1 MLDWEK
7 AFDKVSHIQLF
18 TALER
23 MNVPNKMINIIKQLY
38 NQPSFRIEMEE
49 KTSEWTSQETGIRQ
63 GCPLSPYLFII
74 LMSCLF
80 HDIHT
85 GDLQHKLAAQ
95 RITGM
100 QDDEIL
106 YADDTIC
113 VTQDEEA
120 MDALLAAIEKEG
132 ARYGLKLNRTKCEY
146 LSFGNTGPVHF
157 QNGTPVPRQKEVKY
171 LGCNLNDRGDPG
183 REVSKRISECMII
196 LNKLHVLFY
205 TSDNSI
211 TRKIQIYNAIIRA
224 KLIYGLEML
233 AMNTA
238 VLNRIDTFQ
247 LKGLRNIL
255 KLPTTYINREYSNA
269 QLRTQINN
277 KLKEANLKEL
287 LPLTAYHKQRR
298 IKYSCQLI
306 CRGNQEPGTTITFD
320 LDTLLPIDH
329 GKQRIGQPRLKWYK
343 VTLQDLWDLTK
354 KHITTVKYASA
365 LNFENSTHIEAIKQ
379 YAQQGHSNK

>member
-1 MLDWEK
+1 MTYTPVICSTNL
-7 AFDKVSHIQLF
+7 
-18 TALER
+18 T
-23 MNVPNKMINIIKQLY
+23 
-38 NQPSFRIEMEE
+38 
-49 KTSEWTSQETGIRQ
+49 
-63 GCPLSPYLFII
+63 
-74 LMSCLF
+74 
-80 HDIHT
+80 
-85 GDLQHKLAAQ
+85 AQ

-100 QDDEIL
+100 QDDQIL

-196 LNKLHVLFY
+196 LNKWHIFFY

-224 KLIYGLEML
+224 KLIYGLETL

-238 VLNRIDTFQ
+238 VLSRIDTFQ

-269 QLRTQINN
+269 HLRTQINN
-277 KLKEANLKEL
+277 KLKEHQDKPLI
-287 LPLTAYHKQRR
+287 PLTEYHRR
-298 IKYSCQLI
+298 IKYLCRLI
-306 CRGNQEPGTTITFD
+306 HMGDEDPGTSITFD
-320 LDTLLPIDH
+320 PQTLRPIEH
-329 GKQRIGQPRLKWYK
+329 GTRRVGQPRLKWYATTLK
-343 VTLQDLWDLTK
+343 DTWTETKAKIVNVRHAGEIDLQDLRHVHALRS
-354 KHITTVKYASA
+354 YAA
-365 LNFENSTHIEAIKQ
+365 TIK
-379 YAQQGHSNK
+379 